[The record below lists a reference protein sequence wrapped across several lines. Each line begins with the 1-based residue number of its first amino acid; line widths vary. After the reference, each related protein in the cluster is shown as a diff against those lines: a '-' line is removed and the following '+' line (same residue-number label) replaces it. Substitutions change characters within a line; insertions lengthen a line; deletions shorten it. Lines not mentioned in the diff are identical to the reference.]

1 MARHA
6 PSHRREL
13 IRRLKAGE
21 HPADLLDEARQID
34 DPGHAASALVRLS
47 GDPRIPV
54 KKAVP
59 MLVEARKL
67 LRQMDRPTRMGE
79 AWGDVLAQLGD
90 WHPGHG
96 NKEKAAIAD
105 GAMRAIED
113 MPDGSWT
120 RDAIAALAP
129 HVDALCRERLLRRA
143 LNNQGFEADAKE
155 ILKVAPADEAPA
167 LLAIIEAEGGAAAPR
182 LVARLGDQK
191 KAVDAAWA
199 LEDLPARHE
208 ALRVLI
214 WQADDAEMV
223 EAIGRTAHGHSTFDR
238 VSVLTMTGARLDRME
253 HPRGKEHLALAYR
266 LLPDVEESLRA
277 KATRKLATAMERAGM
292 PAPEDVAAPA
302 APTEVKEAVQQEVQE
317 IPVEPKTRSTLA
329 LVNSYSGGLGAP
341 HVRAVARAAPLCI
354 AFDLDLVLID
364 FPGTI
369 DDIVDMVAADSQVGE
384 GEGYARTLLQERR
397 LKVLPLVSGLPE
409 AWPGRPVATTPHPDP
424 EKNRDLL
431 TLEHPVCLLVGVGR
445 QGIPKRMLHAAQVHY
460 ELTGKGISLETATA
474 MGILADRLGR
484 LA

>member
-21 HPADLLDEARQID
+21 HPADLLEEAREIE

-59 MLVEARKL
+59 ILVEARKL

-79 AWGDVLAQLGD
+79 AWGDVLSQLD
-90 WHPGHG
+90 QWHPGHG
-96 NKEKAAIAD
+96 NKEKASIAD

-129 HVDALCRERLLRRA
+129 HVDAMCRERLLRRA
-143 LNNQGFEADAKE
+143 LSNSGFEADAKD
-155 ILKVAPADEAPA
+155 ILKVAPRDEHPA
-167 LLAIIEAEGGAAAPR
+167 LLAIIEAAGGAAAPR
-182 LVARLGDQK
+182 LAARLGDQK
-191 KAVDAAWA
+191 KALDTAWGLSDAA
-199 LEDLPARHE
+199 ERHE
-208 ALRVLI
+208 ALRILI
-214 WQADDAEMV
+214 WQADDVETV
-223 EAIGRTAHGHSTFDR
+223 EAIGRTAHGHSAFDR
-238 VSVLTMTGARLDRME
+238 VAVLTMTGARLDRMG
-253 HPRGKEHLALAYR
+253 HPRGKEHLALAQR
-266 LLPDVEESLRA
+266 LLPTVEEASLA

-292 PAPEDVAAPA
+292 NAPTAPA
-302 APTEVKEAVQQEVQE
+302 QVEEALPD
-317 IPVEPKTRSTLA
+317 IPVDAQPRSTLA
-329 LVNSYSGGLGAP
+329 LVNSYAGGLGAP

-354 AFDLDLVLID
+354 AFDLDMVLID
-364 FPGTI
+364 FPGSI
-369 DDIVDMVAADSQVGE
+369 EDIATMVGADSQVGE
-384 GEGYARTLLQERR
+384 GAGYAQTLVDAGR
-397 LKVLPLVSGLPE
+397 LRALPLVNGLPE

-424 EKNRDLL
+424 EKAKDLL
-431 TLEHPVCLLVGVGR
+431 ALQRPVCLLVGVGR

-460 ELTGKGISLETATA
+460 ELTGQGISLETATA